1 MKLSTIFFAALL
13 LGFVSCESS
22 EDISLSHDHTVPD
35 CKTLTLKGGGQTK
48 VIDDAVLAK
57 ELWGF
62 IPTANLQAVTIN
74 TVTVPKGST
83 LQLSVVLSDKAGIK
97 TAELAY
103 SNWLYSK
110 YINFA
115 NPEGDIPLT
124 PLSYTFTADIE
135 VPSTAVTVPW
145 TETFTFNDGS
155 TLLITQSYHK
165 FTLTV
170 VDVNMNRRIVPVY
183 VKAE

>member
-1 MKLSTIFFAALL
+1 MKLSSILFAALVM
-13 LGFVSCESS
+13 GFVSCESS

-35 CKTLTLKGGGQTK
+35 CKTLTLKAGGQTK
-48 VIDDAVLAK
+48 VIDDAVLTR

-62 IPTANLQAVTIN
+62 IPATNMQTVNIN
-74 TVTVPKGST
+74 TVTAAKGAT

-103 SNWLYSK
+103 SAWLYSK

-124 PLSYTFTADIE
+124 PLSYTFNADIE
-135 VPSTAVTVPW
+135 VPATAVTAPW

-155 TLLITQSYHK
+155 TLLISQSYHK

-170 VDVNMNRRIVPVY
+170 IDVNMNKRIIPVY

>member
-1 MKLSTIFFAALL
+1 MKLTTLISALLL

-22 EDISLSHDHTVPD
+22 EDISLSQDHTVPD
-35 CKTLTLKGGGQTK
+35 CKTLTLTANGQTK
-48 VIDDAVLAK
+48 IIADEAVTR

-62 IPTANLQAVTIN
+62 APTTNMQLVSIN
-74 TVTVPKGST
+74 TVTATKGST
-83 LQLSVVLSDKAGIK
+83 VRMSVVLSDKAGIK

-103 SNWLYSK
+103 SNWLFSK

-135 VPSTAVTVPW
+135 VPATAATAPW

-155 TLLITQSYHK
+155 TLLISQSYHK
-165 FTLTV
+165 MTLTV
-170 VDVNMNRRIVPVY
+170 VDVNMNKRIVPIFI
-183 VKAE
+183 KAE